1 MFVFQIQQTGQ
12 TELQIGFQKLLDE
25 FQDWHSQ
32 FELLEPES
40 EIVMVRRFEQEG
52 PGWLELKP
60 ATVAYKAQ
68 HFPGKTILR
77 RTDALF
83 LSFQKGNADNFVKID
98 ALSAEFGSTNP
109 YGRFQPNTR
118 LIVDISD
125 SDEERFLQVATID
138 KTERFRELGFD
149 IQ

>member
-1 MFVFQIQQTGQ
+1 MWVLQIQPTGQ
-12 TELQIGFQKLLDE
+12 AELQLGFQKLLAE
-25 FQDWHSQ
+25 FEDWHSQ

-60 ATVAYKAQ
+60 ATVAYKAT

-83 LSFQKGNADNFVKID
+83 LSFQKGKKIVHKSF
-98 ALSAEFGSTNP
+98 AGSS
-109 YGRFQPNTR
+109 Y
-118 LIVDISD
+118 
-125 SDEERFLQVATID
+125 
-138 KTERFRELGFD
+138 RESVLLCT
-149 IQ
+149 